1 MGKVKKLLQKL
12 QFFASD
18 FGQMAPNEKSLD
30 ESCSSLMKVI
40 VQQLLTDIAM
50 NRVLTAGDGECC
62 VQVLETE
69 SYGVEMYMAGPP
81 PSPP

>member
-1 MGKVKKLLQKL
+1 
-12 QFFASD
+12 
-18 FGQMAPNEKSLD
+18 MALNEKSLE
-30 ESCSSLMKVI
+30 ESCSSLLKVI
-40 VQQLLTDIAM
+40 VQQLLPDIAM